1 MPAASVIAFHEGRK
15 ALVVDAA
22 HMRNGYAMRVLNAV
36 GYDARGQMYVVASAL
51 VSGEENN
58 ENVRWFLRELLCGG
72 INTPSFIMS
81 DRGSALLS
89 SVAAVYPSKCMF
101 IIIITI
107 KIISSAPPPPP
118 PCLYVGAGVPFAN
131 YSCHGGYA

>member
-1 MPAASVIAFHEGRK
+1 M
-15 ALVVDAA
+15 
-22 HMRNGYAMRVLNAV
+22 LNAV

-58 ENVRWFLRELLCGG
+58 ENVRWFLRELLCDG

-89 SVAAVYPSKCMF
+89 SVTAVYPSKCMF
-101 IIIITI
+101 INIITI
-107 KIISSAPPPPP
+107 KIISSAPPPSPFIHNRCSAP
-118 PCLYVGAGVPFAN
+118 LLRKTYGAQPGGCGWKRRRFAIVGIG
-131 YSCHGGYA
+131 SGDDGGGCGQHT